1 MTIKEWTA
9 ANADKKREKKNP
21 IAKLYGVLKGKIK
34 YNENTFNA
42 PDATNPTLSRFCPD
56 LKQT

>member
-21 IAKLYGVLKGKIK
+21 IVKLYGVLKGKIK
-34 YNENTFNA
+34 YNENTFSA
-42 PDATNPTLSRFCPD
+42 PDATDPALSRF
-56 LKQT
+56 